1 MIGIRFQPPQ
11 VALSAKVRWV
21 LVRGF
26 GPPDRLFPETVDGAG
41 AAALSRTLDLAP
53 RIGARVPRDRL
64 EAELGVVAARTV
76 VSTYGV
82 ARLSWDALALL
93 ARAACAAAGEVG
105 TPVVFLKGTALVLTG
120 ASLPGSRW
128 AADVDVLV
136 PEKHL
141 DPLAAA
147 LRAKGFVSVGG
158 LPECEHQLPPLQSP
172 EGGTLELHRFL
183 PGVRLPDEHG
193 FATADALV
201 AQGRLRP
208 LDGLP
213 GALVPDPVVLSAHAL
228 VHGIAQHGFAP
239 GSYPLMRML
248 ADLVDL
254 GWGGGEGPR
263 LEREALALTR
273 RHVTEDEATAARVLC
288 TMLEQGERV
297 PAVLEGGAAP
307 PLRLL
312 AHVVAGALE
321 PRYREALKLRVFGS
335 GPSLLP
341 RPLALVRDVAR
352 SLWPSRARLEALAGR
367 HGSGFDAVVLRL
379 ERPFALAWRALRAL
393 RSAAALGGRSRTR

>member
-1 MIGIRFQPPQ
+1 MTGIRFQPPE
-11 VALSAKVRWV
+11 VALSVELRWV

-26 GPPDRLFPETVDGAG
+26 GPPDRPFPGAVDGAV

-53 RIGARVPRDRL
+53 RIGARVPGDRL
-64 EAELGVVAARTV
+64 EAELGVIAARAV
-76 VSTYGV
+76 VSTHGV
-82 ARLSWDALALL
+82 ARLSWEALALL

-105 TPVVFLKGTALVLTG
+105 TSAVILKGTALVLTG
-120 ASLPGSRW
+120 VSPPGSRW
-128 AADVDVLV
+128 AGDVDVLV
-136 PEKHL
+136 PETHL

-147 LRAKGFVSVGG
+147 LRAQGFVSVGG
-158 LPECEHQLPPLQSP
+158 LPECEHQLPPLRSP

-183 PGVRLPDEHG
+183 PGVRLPGERR

-201 AQGRLRP
+201 AHQRLRP

-213 GALVPDPVVLSAHAL
+213 GALVPDPVLLSAHAL

-254 GWGGGEGPR
+254 GWGSGEGPR

-273 RHVTEDEATAARVLC
+273 RHVSEGEATAARVLC
-288 TMLEQGERV
+288 AMLEQGECL

-312 AHVVAGALE
+312 AHVMAGALE
-321 PRYREALKLRVFGS
+321 PRYRESLKLRVFGS

-341 RPLALVRDVAR
+341 RPLALVRDVVR
-352 SLWPSRARLEALAGR
+352 SLWPSRARVEALAGR
-367 HGSGFDAVVLRL
+367 HGSGWDAVVLRL
-379 ERPFALAWRALRAL
+379 ERPFELAWRAFRTV
-393 RSAAALGGRSRTR
+393 RSALALGGRSRIR